1 MHEERKD
8 PVITEMIELVREVDI
23 RIAAENKRKS
33 RPQRSKVRRGR
44 FRKALRR
51 LLK

>member
-1 MHEERKD
+1 MHEQKD

-23 RIAAENKRKS
+23 RIAAERKRKS